1 MGVKIDFLSISNINV
16 NTKEEA
22 ILQLVNI
29 LGKADYLADKSL
41 FEQAVL
47 ERERTLFTYIGHEI
61 GLPHAQSSGVKEPC
75 VVVGKLSKPVKW
87 TEEEEFVQIVFLI
100 AVPRDNQNNLHLK
113 VLSNL
118 ARLLMHEDFRT
129 KLSELDDTATVAL
142 LNKSVK
148 EDN

>member
-41 FEQAVL
+41 FEQAIL
-47 ERERTLFTYIGHEI
+47 ERERTLSTYIGYEI

-75 VVVGKLSKPVKW
+75 VVVGKLSNPVKW

>member
-41 FEQAVL
+41 FEQAIL
-47 ERERTLFTYIGHEI
+47 ERERTLSTYIGHEI
-61 GLPHAQSSGVKEPC
+61 GLSHAQSSGVKEPC

>member
-22 ILQLVNI
+22 IVQLVNV
-29 LGKADYLADKSL
+29 LEKADYLADKSL
-41 FEQAVL
+41 FEQDIL
-47 ERERTLFTYIGHEI
+47 ERERTLSTYIGHEI
-61 GLPHAQSSGVKEPC
+61 GLPHAQSRGVKEPC

-129 KLSELDDTATVAL
+129 KLSKLDDIATVAL

>member
-1 MGVKIDFLSISNINV
+1 
-16 NTKEEA
+16 
-22 ILQLVNI
+22 
-29 LGKADYLADKSL
+29 
-41 FEQAVL
+41 
-47 ERERTLFTYIGHEI
+47 RERTLSTYIGHEI

-129 KLSELDDTATVAL
+129 KLSKLDDIATVAL